1 MDPER
6 ILGWV
11 VGAILIGLSG
21 ADWAMHRLL
30 PRPAALPVIPRFTVP
45 TRAVLACVGLLCVVA
60 GNWYVSWRH
69 AHELPFTE
77 DSVAVTA
84 LAPSADSL
92 FPIVVGVQNDFQRIT
107 RVQLRCMVER
117 FSTSTVDFLDADVA
131 SRVDIPV
138 LDKGGSFRFECPAPR
153 ELKPPFAPADVRGAH
168 MTVDVLFSAAD
179 RWRRLGVRRGFEL
192 VAGSGAPSWTR
203 EPAVLIR

>member
-6 ILGWV
+6 ILGWI
-11 VGAILIGLSG
+11 VGAIVIGLSS

-30 PRPAALPVIPRFTVP
+30 QRPVTLPVISRFTVP
-45 TRAVLACVGLLCVVA
+45 ARAVLACVGLLCVVA

-77 DSVAVTA
+77 DSVVVTA
-84 LAPSADSL
+84 LAPGDSL
-92 FPIVVGVQNDFQRIT
+92 FPIAVVVQNDFQRMT
-107 RVQLRCMVER
+107 NVQLRCMVER

-131 SRVDIPV
+131 SRVDVGV

-153 ELKPPFAPADVRGAH
+153 ELKPPFSSADVRGAH
-168 MTVDVLFSAAD
+168 MTVDVLFSVAD
-179 RWRRLGVRRGFEL
+179 RWRRLGMRRGFEL
-192 VAGSGAPSWTR
+192 TVGSGAPSWKR
-203 EPAVLIR
+203 EPAALIR

>member
-6 ILGWV
+6 ILGWT
-11 VGAILIGLSG
+11 VGAILIGLSC

-30 PRPAALPVIPRFTVP
+30 QRSVTLRVISRLTAP

-60 GNWYVSWRH
+60 GNWYVTWRH

-84 LAPSADSL
+84 LAPGDAL
-92 FPIVVGVQNDFQRIT
+92 FPIAVVVQNDFQRMT

-117 FSTSTVDFLDADVA
+117 FSTSTVEFLDADVA
-131 SRVDIPV
+131 SRVDVPV
-138 LDKGGSFRFECPAPR
+138 FDKGGSFRFECPAPR
-153 ELKPPFAPADVRGAH
+153 ELKPPFSSADVRGAH
-168 MTVDVLFSAAD
+168 MTVDVLFSVAD
-179 RWRRLGVRRGFEL
+179 RWRRLGVRRGFDL
-192 VAGSGAPSWTR
+192 RVGSGAPSWKR